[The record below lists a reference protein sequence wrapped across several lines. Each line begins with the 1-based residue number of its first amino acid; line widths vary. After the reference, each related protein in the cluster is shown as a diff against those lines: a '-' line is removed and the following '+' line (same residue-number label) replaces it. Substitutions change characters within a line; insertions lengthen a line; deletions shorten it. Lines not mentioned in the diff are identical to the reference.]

1 MVMKASVENK
11 IVLGF
16 VASVLALMGVG
27 WLSYRTTTNLV
38 ASEQWV
44 SHTHEVVTTLESGL
58 AMLTDV
64 ETKQRG
70 YLLTGDEQF
79 LKDCQASQAQVDGWL
94 KQLRALTTDNPRQQ
108 QQLDRLEPLISERM
122 AVLNNRIKLR
132 QEQGLQAAADAVAT
146 REGKNLMDEIW
157 SGISTMRDTEN
168 QLLFQRQQDA
178 QAAAQTSLIF
188 ILTGSALA
196 CAIGLAAILFIRRD
210 LRQREQIDMRLRE
223 SQALIQ
229 SILDH
234 VPAIVYLKDL
244 EGRYLFVNRRF
255 EQISGCSRDEVRGK
269 TVFDISKKE
278 LAQVADEHHRKV
290 IATQKPVEFE
300 ETVLYPDGPRPHL
313 AVKFPLRDAG
323 GKIYAT
329 AGISTDITE
338 SKRAREELDRF
349 FALSLDFLCIASA
362 DGYFK
367 RVSPAVTDILG
378 WSVEEF
384 LSRPFISFVHPDDQA
399 ATLRE
404 VEKQIVAG
412 EKVLQF
418 ENRYR
423 HKNGS
428 WRVLSWRSIP
438 YGGLMYA
445 TARDVTEQKRAEEE
459 IIRQKGELEAT
470 NKELEAFSYSVSH
483 DLRAPLRHIDGFVKL
498 IEKQAAEKLDERG
511 RRYLGIIANSARDM
525 GNLIDDLLVFSRMSR
540 TELHRINVA
549 PESLVDEVVDSLQ
562 GEIHGRRIDWKL
574 GALPQ
579 VEADP
584 SMLRQVWANL
594 IGNAVKYTRPR
605 EPAEIEIGCNAD
617 NGEFVFH
624 IRDNGVGFDMQYAHK
639 LFGVFQ
645 RLHRA
650 EDFEGTGIGLA
661 NVQRIV
667 HRHGGRV
674 WADGKVDGGATFF
687 FSLPKTKTGTKG

>member
-1 MVMKASVENK
+1 MKASVENK

-574 GALPQ
+574 GVLPQ

>member
-1 MVMKASVENK
+1 MKASVENK